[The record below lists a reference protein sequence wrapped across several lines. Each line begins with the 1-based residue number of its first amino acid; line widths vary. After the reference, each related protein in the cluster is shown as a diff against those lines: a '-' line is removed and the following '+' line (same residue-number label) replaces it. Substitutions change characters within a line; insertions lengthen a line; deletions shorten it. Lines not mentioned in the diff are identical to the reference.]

1 MQPDYVR
8 KVLRV
13 LSNTFCRICCFVD
26 VHVKS
31 ELARQLAV
39 LFRVE
44 LK

>member
-13 LSNTFCRICCFVD
+13 LFIENILSFVVD

-39 LFRVE
+39 L
-44 LK
+44 LCLDLN